1 MQSVGM
7 LQSNV
12 WVALAKEGVGASLQH
27 YSNLI
32 EDQVRTVFKVPEEW
46 NLISQQPIGVAG
58 EDWKAPEKESK
69 PLGETVKVLH

>member
-7 LQSNV
+7 LQSNI

-46 NLISQQPIGVAG
+46 STFKIFFLISANGL
-58 EDWKAPEKESK
+58 EY
-69 PLGETVKVLH
+69 